1 MDVREALVNVCRPRR
16 HPSMDLMTTVDTLA
30 NHQASHKPE
39 RRIGVSICPFASE
52 IVMHRDVER
61 CPRNHP
67 FVAERDRSGG
77 VVRLD
82 AGARV
87 RRCRSG
93 PPGRAR
99 PRQNGDVFPARI
111 SRPRSGGLPFVQVKA
126 VEPVKGVR

>member
-1 MDVREALVNVCRPRR
+1 MNVFQPRH

-39 RRIGVSICPFASE
+39 RRIGVSICPIPSI
-52 IVMHRDVER
+52 IVTHRAVER
-61 CPRNHP
+61 CPCNHP

-82 AGARV
+82 ATVGRGRV
-87 RRCRSG
+87 PQGGSVVTG
-93 PPGRAR
+93 MS
-99 PRQNGDVFPARI
+99 DVFPARI
-111 SRPRSGGLPFVQVKA
+111 SRPRPGGLPFVQVKA

>member
-1 MDVREALVNVCRPRR
+1 
-16 HPSMDLMTTVDTLA
+16 MDLMTTVDTLA

-39 RRIGVSICPFASE
+39 RRIGVSICPIPSV
-52 IVMHRDVER
+52 IVMHRVVER

-82 AGARV
+82 AAAGPGWVSPGAFV
-87 RRCRSG
+87 VAGMS
-93 PPGRAR
+93 
-99 PRQNGDVFPARI
+99 DVFPARI
-111 SRPRSGGLPFVQVKA
+111 SRSRPGGLPFVQVKA